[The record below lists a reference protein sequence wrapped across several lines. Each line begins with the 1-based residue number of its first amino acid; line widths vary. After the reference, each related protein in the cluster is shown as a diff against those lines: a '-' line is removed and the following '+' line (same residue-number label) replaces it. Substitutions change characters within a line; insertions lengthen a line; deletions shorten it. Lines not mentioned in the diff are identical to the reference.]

1 MLCPFTLTSA
11 SRAFMRCQGTMG
23 DAPAISALITSARKG
38 DKEAFSQLV
47 EMFLG
52 AAVSTALA
60 IVGRRDWAEDVAQI
74 AFLRA
79 WQGMGSLQANA
90 AFASWLT
97 TIVRNCARNWRR
109 DHSFE
114 SRLKSQAAAADMPAA
129 AAVETDLPEA
139 VWRLPEDLREVVLL
153 RFVNDLSYEEI
164 AHALGLTLSVVRDR
178 LYRARQALAES
189 LK

>member
-1 MLCPFTLTSA
+1 
-11 SRAFMRCQGTMG
+11 MG
-23 DAPAISALITSARKG
+23 DAMAISALVAAARKG

-47 EMFLG
+47 KMFLG

-60 IVGRRDWAEDVAQI
+60 IVRRRDWAEDVAQI

-79 WQGMGSLQANA
+79 WQSMGTLQANA

-97 TIVRNCARNWRR
+97 TIVRNCARNWLR

-114 SRLKSQAAAADMPAA
+114 SRLRNQSAAAEVPAV
-129 AAVETDLPEA
+129 AAVDAELPLA
-139 VWRLPEDLREVVLL
+139 VWRLPEELREVVLL

-164 AHALGLTLSVVRDR
+164 AHALGQPLSVVRDR
-178 LYRARQALAES
+178 LYRARKALAES